1 MGWNIGNTGETG
13 LFVGGENIIVDNLI
27 FYLDPGDYNC
37 VPDGGSTDST
47 CTELALGDTGNV
59 TSTGND
65 IGDLWTESDG
75 APCLQFDGSTELIT
89 FPTIDISEFITG
101 NSTTAGAITSCIWFR
116 TSHMDGT
123 ADGGILNIDSYAFG
137 IFISNG
143 DIKMYAAHDDGGGA
157 STDEYITVD
166 MTAYNDDN
174 WHFLVG
180 VMNNTSSTI
189 GDTGAGRCSIYIDD
203 MINTVAT
210 HTLDSGFEFHNTDDD
225 LTIGFKSGNNWY
237 YEGEIGP
244 VIMYSDYCLSEEERV
259 INYNYHRHRY
269 YDTAIG

>member
-1 MGWNIGNTGETG
+1 MGWNIGNSGETG
-13 LFVGGENIIVDNLI
+13 LFVGGENIIRDNLI

-37 VPDGGSTDST
+37 VPDGTSTDST

-75 APCLQFDGSTELIT
+75 APCFQFNGTSEYIT
-89 FPTIDISEFITG
+89 FPTIDVSEFVTG
-101 NSTTAGAITSCIWFR
+101 NNAILGAISCGVWFR
-116 TSHMDGT
+116 TGDTSMQNAGPLVSIEAYTFAVFFNNDDPTVYASSRDNTNHEYCYESNT
-123 ADGGILNIDSYAFG
+123 ATNY
-137 IFISNG
+137 
-143 DIKMYAAHDDGGGA
+143 M
-157 STDEYITVD
+157 
-166 MTAYNDDN
+166 DDN

-189 GDTGAGRCSIYIDD
+189 GDTSAAACAIYIDD
-203 MINTVAT
+203 MVTPVAT
-210 HTLDSGFEFHNTDDD
+210 STFNSSFQFRDTNTD
-225 LTIGFKSGNNWY
+225 LSIGIVDSNTWP

-244 VIMYSDYCLSEEERV
+244 VMIYSDYCLSEEER
-259 INYNYHRHRY
+259 IYNYNVHRHRY

>member
-1 MGWNIGNTGETG
+1 MGWNIGNTGEAG

-37 VPDGGSTDST
+37 VPDGTSTDST

-75 APCLQFDGSTELIT
+75 APCFQFNGSTEYIT
-89 FPTIDISEFITG
+89 FPTIDISKFVTG
-101 NSTTAGAITSCIWFR
+101 NSTTAGAITSCVWFR

-123 ADGGILNIDSYAFG
+123 ADGGILFIENYTHG

-143 DIKMYAAHDDGGGA
+143 NLKLFAADDDSGP
-157 STDEYITVD
+157 DETTVVD
-166 MTAYNDDN
+166 VTAYNDDN

-180 VMNNTSSTI
+180 VMNNTTSTI
-189 GDTGAGRCSIYIDD
+189 GDTAASACAIYIDD
-203 MINTVAT
+203 MITPVAT
-210 HTLDSGFEFHNTDDD
+210 DTLASSFEFRDTDANLNIAAHISNTW
-225 LTIGFKSGNNWY
+225 FY
-237 YEGEIGP
+237 QGEIGP
-244 VIMYSDYCLSEEERV
+244 VMMYSDYCLSEEERV